1 MEKKLSLEIKF
12 YKEQANR
19 KLYFDDRIQRVCT
32 GLSSEEFDYLAEY
45 LEPFQNRFKSFDYK
59 EVLNLLLLMIR
70 QGANFQ
76 FLRAITFQ
84 MTRRD
89 MTPEDFSLCV
99 KRCLFLLVGESSLGF
114 EETWHKHVKDKFGK
128 SAHSGLIGIFYKKY
142 VNLDKKLH
150 SIMRKDGA
158 STLSKAL
165 AMERLAL
172 IDLIRACDDRSH
184 DEIEHLIENR
194 LYLRD
199 LVVVIDAT
207 YVV

>member
-1 MEKKLSLEIKF
+1 MYNAL
-12 YKEQANR
+12 
-19 KLYFDDRIQRVCT
+19 
-32 GLSSEEFDYLAEY
+32 
-45 LEPFQNRFKSFDYK
+45 
-59 EVLNLLLLMIR
+59 
-70 QGANFQ
+70 Q
-76 FLRAITFQ
+76 F
-84 MTRRD
+84 
-89 MTPEDFSLCV
+89 
-99 KRCLFLLVGESSLGF
+99 
-114 EETWHKHVKDKFGK
+114 KDKFGK

-184 DEIEHLIENR
+184 DEIEHLVENR

-199 LVVVIDAT
+199 LVVVIDAP